1 MNIARF
7 PRLHAESEDFLH
19 LDFLRIIAALG
30 VVVFHWRASVTLPGP
45 SDRWTFIDSLSSFVD
60 MFFVISGFIICHV
73 YARRM
78 GTASAFLH
86 FLRKRFA
93 RLAPLHYLTLAIY
106 VAIGLAA
113 PAAGIALSEPR
124 KYDMACIVP
133 NLLFAHSLGT
143 CRDLSFN
150 FPSWSISAEMACYLL
165 FPGVLWLVRIR
176 AWLPALFALII
187 LTVLYALG
195 PAGPLHRYWFEWT
208 FEWSVWRALPAFAL
222 GISFYSMREQL
233 AKLPAAA
240 PMMFVML
247 IAYLPLAAA
256 GAWHGLLTP
265 MSYAIVACGV
275 AADAQRHTSQLV
287 RTLAPLGQLTYSVY
301 MLHALFVT
309 VGFTLVFDRILHL
322 PPTAK
327 LVAVIACLPLL
338 FGVAYLSLIF
348 FEQPARRWL
357 SKPTVLRDTPSAV

>member
-1 MNIARF
+1 MRVGWRQSAR
-7 PRLHAESEDFLH
+7 L
-19 LDFLRIIAALG
+19 
-30 VVVFHWRASVTLPGP
+30 
-45 SDRWTFIDSLSSFVD
+45 
-60 MFFVISGFIICHV
+60 C
-73 YARRM
+73 
-78 GTASAFLH
+78 

-106 VAIGLAA
+106 VIIGLAA

-150 FPSWSISAEMACYLL
+150 FPSWSISTEMACYLL
-165 FPGVLWLVRIR
+165 VPRLLWLVRIR
-176 AWLPALFALII
+176 PWLPTAFALVI
-187 LTVLYALG
+187 LAALYALG
-195 PAGPLHRYWFEWT
+195 PAGPLHRYWFDWI

-222 GISFYSMREQL
+222 GISFYSMRDLL
-233 AKLPAAA
+233 AKLPSAA
-240 PMMFVML
+240 PLMFAML

-256 GAWHGLLTP
+256 GVWHGVLTP
-265 MSYAIVACGV
+265 MSSAIVAFGA

-287 RTLAPLGQLTYSVY
+287 RTLAPPGQLTYSVY

-309 VGFTLVFDRILHL
+309 AGFTLVFDRILHL
-322 PPTAK
+322 PPGAK

-338 FGVAYLSLIF
+338 FGVAFLSLIF

-357 SKPTVLRDTPSAV
+357 SMPALLRDQPSTG